1 MAKTRMIAGQALRRS
16 MSFLLAMC
24 MLITLAPEAL
34 ATSVGSSSSAV
45 KDSATM
51 TFVKLSNT
59 INVFTSET
67 TSSTGLVGIQA
78 GTWLML
84 ASTDTYTV
92 TSDYE
97 YGCLYY
103 NSARYNVR
111 WSDVQNDIRTTADVE
126 AYITGTL
133 WTSSDYP
140 SLKPELNLKRDIR
153 VYSLQMALRTLGYYS
168 GAMDGSY
175 GDLTVAAVKKFQ
187 KAYKLDVDGYAG
199 PYTQKV
205 LYPLA
210 IASFGSSGTTTGT
223 QSGTLTT
230 KVSINL
236 RKSYSSKTARLA
248 VVPKA
253 TTLAYYKTVTSGG
266 VIWYYVTYNNL
277 NGWLMG
283 TYVNADGSTGGTT
296 TETALGTVK
305 ASTNTVV
312 RKTANGSRT
321 GYLLSKNSTATLLAA
336 PTTVGGYSWYYVK
349 LTNGVKGYV
358 RGDCVSVSYDAGTGV
373 TPSTAKTYIR
383 VATDAGLPIFTSEEE
398 STTGLVTVPRSTVLQ
413 LVSTETYTKNS
424 VQYCSLYYN
433 NSRYNCRYS
442 NVSGIIMSAADVTS
456 YITGTLWP
464 AGYTAAG
471 TLKEALN
478 LKGSIY
484 VHSLQYALTLLGYY
498 TGSLDGNFGS
508 ATTAAVRNFQKSVK
522 TTVDGSVGPET
533 SALIYPRAIAALT
546 GSSGTT
552 TGDFGTITSIQKASW
567 SFGDA
572 GGAIFPKNATATVMD
587 VATQM
592 VFTVKRWSGQYHADC
607 VPLTANDTKIMCDI
621 AGFTY
626 NASHPSSSQLTK
638 IIGDST
644 SSTYTWPDFKGTWSG
659 TSIGS
664 KWDRRPA
671 LINVGGKVYCVSIY
685 GWPHGYSDVK
695 NFNPSPT
702 TTNYYGMM
710 CIHFVGSYTHV
721 NGNVDSGHQAAI
733 NTAYSFAQSK
743 WPTLVK

>member
-1 MAKTRMIAGQALRRS
+1 M
-16 MSFLLAMC
+16 
-24 MLITLAPEAL
+24 
-34 ATSVGSSSSAV
+34 
-45 KDSATM
+45 
-51 TFVKLSNT
+51 
-59 INVFTSET
+59 
-67 TSSTGLVGIQA
+67 
-78 GTWLML
+78 
-84 ASTDTYTV
+84 
-92 TSDYE
+92 
-97 YGCLYY
+97 
-103 NSARYNVR
+103 
-111 WSDVQNDIRTTADVE
+111 
-126 AYITGTL
+126 
-133 WTSSDYP
+133 
-140 SLKPELNLKRDIR
+140 
-153 VYSLQMALRTLGYYS
+153 
-168 GAMDGSY
+168 
-175 GDLTVAAVKKFQ
+175 
-187 KAYKLDVDGYAG
+187 
-199 PYTQKV
+199 
-205 LYPLA
+205 
-210 IASFGSSGTTTGT
+210 
-223 QSGTLTT
+223 
-230 KVSINL
+230 
-236 RKSYSSKTARLA
+236 
-248 VVPKA
+248 
-253 TTLAYYKTVTSGG
+253 
-266 VIWYYVTYNNL
+266 
-277 NGWLMG
+277 
-283 TYVNADGSTGGTT
+283 
-296 TETALGTVK
+296 
-305 ASTNTVV
+305 
-312 RKTANGSRT
+312 
-321 GYLLSKNSTATLLAA
+321 
-336 PTTVGGYSWYYVK
+336 
-349 LTNGVKGYV
+349 KGYV